1 MAWLTAWPFSS
12 GQRASTLGRPSVL
25 ALCPEENGQ
34 AVSQAMV
41 RAWEAAGVASRAPLL
56 NLQTTGSHWQP
67 VEADRVTAR

>member
-1 MAWLTAWPFSS
+1 VYQAALKAGAWGCAIS
-12 GQRASTLGRPSVL
+12 GAGPSVL

-67 VEADRVTAR
+67 VDSD